1 MLRIA
6 AVIVLGGCAATTGLG
21 GGVTV
26 DGDGHVGLA
35 TEIHGGPVGSE
46 KVTAV
51 NDDNAPLA
59 ANMWIF
65 GVELE
70 VEARHARPRAAFAL
84 TYYVEYLHLGTAGSP
99 WGYHARLAVGLGAR
113 GGATIPL
120 SVLVGPNHLSSQ
132 YIADTNDGLIP
143 HAITSGLDVSASY
156 LVNASCWFRRNACL
170 ATPSPWEFA
179 AFYARQW
186 STYDPEVGQF

>member
-1 MLRIA
+1 MRVLVLRSRSRITSSICTSA
-6 AVIVLGGCAATTGLG
+6 RR
-21 GGVTV
+21 
-26 DGDGHVGLA
+26 
-35 TEIHGGPVGSE
+35 
-46 KVTAV
+46 
-51 NDDNAPLA
+51 APR
-59 ANMWIF
+59 
-65 GVELE
+65 G
-70 VEARHARPRAAFAL
+70 
-84 TYYVEYLHLGTAGSP
+84 
-99 WGYHARLAVGLGAR
+99 GYHARLAVGLGAR

-143 HAITSGLDVSASY
+143 HAITSGFDVSASY